1 MGSVYTVSQVTSY
14 IKNMFTQDFALNRI
28 SIKGE
33 VSNCKYHT
41 SGHIYFTLK
50 DGGAQIAAVMFAGQR
65 KGLDFTLAEGQEW
78 SVCTV
83 FSLVHVLSSQA
94 QNLSGLVTPFG
105 GVLGSPGFAGK
116 FQLDRTHF
124 QDSVIDSRIP
134 QGRRI
139 LKVSQGKIRGD
150 DQGFSGT
157 ASGVYDVEDLFD
169 GKRRVTFD
177 AQVVNDQKVIT
188 VQLVQ
193 EFLFVFAEPLKF
205 VQDSGK
211 VRDADPDTFVDQC
224 VRDTTGQEGLS
235 SPDAA
240 IEQNSDIVGLHFL
253 PVVDV
258 LQTDVSDLLIPA
270 VVLVEGLDQ
279 I

>member
-1 MGSVYTVSQVTSY
+1 MVT
-14 IKNMFTQDFALNRI
+14 IK
-28 SIKGE
+28 
-33 VSNCKYHT
+33 
-41 SGHIYFTLK
+41 
-50 DGGAQIAAVMFAGQR
+50 
-65 KGLDFTLAEGQEW
+65 
-78 SVCTV
+78 
-83 FSLVHVLSSQA
+83 
-94 QNLSGLVTPFG
+94 
-105 GVLGSPGFAGK
+105 
-116 FQLDRTHF
+116 
-124 QDSVIDSRIP
+124 
-134 QGRRI
+134 
-139 LKVSQGKIRGD
+139 
-150 DQGFSGT
+150 GFSGT
-157 ASGVYDVEDLFD
+157 ASGVYDIEDLFD

-235 SPDAA
+235 GPDAA
-240 IEQNSDIVGLHFL
+240 IEQNSDIVGPHFL

-258 LQTDVSDLLIPA
+258 LQTDFRRLLVPA